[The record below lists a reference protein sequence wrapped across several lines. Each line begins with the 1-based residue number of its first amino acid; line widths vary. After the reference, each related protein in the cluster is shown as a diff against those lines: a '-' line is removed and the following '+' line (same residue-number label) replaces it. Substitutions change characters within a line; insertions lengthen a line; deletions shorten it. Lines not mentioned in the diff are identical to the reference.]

1 MTNILQKCE
10 CIVYHP
16 PLGTKEWAEVWSNFR
31 QVADHGDGAILP
43 IMAEQLF
50 GECPSRT
57 QEVA

>member
-1 MTNILQKCE
+1 MKCN
-10 CIVYHP
+10 CLVYHP